1 MVKRVLIAD
10 DHNEDISDIS
20 DISDILDLS
29 DDEFSDKSYEIS
41 KDDLRDEKE
50 DKLGESKGVS
60 NAHEVN

>member
-10 DHNEDISDIS
+10 DHNEDISDI
-20 DISDILDLS
+20 LDLS
-29 DDEFSDKSYEIS
+29 GDEFSEIS